1 MKIGIYEFDKSLANE
16 KFSKIYTDTLLKSKP
31 IYYKVLSHNRKLKI
45 TDPSEKNA
53 KKNKIG
59 TIELINTSSENTQI
73 NPQRGRKKYLKFC
86 RRTIRYYWLN
96 K

>member
-31 IYYKVLSHNRKLKI
+31 IYYKNLSHKRKLKI

-53 KKNKIG
+53 KKKNKIR
-59 TIELINTSSENTQI
+59 TIELINNSSKNTNKSSE
-73 NPQRGRKKYLKFC
+73 RGRNKYLKFC
-86 RRTIRYYWLN
+86 R
-96 K
+96 